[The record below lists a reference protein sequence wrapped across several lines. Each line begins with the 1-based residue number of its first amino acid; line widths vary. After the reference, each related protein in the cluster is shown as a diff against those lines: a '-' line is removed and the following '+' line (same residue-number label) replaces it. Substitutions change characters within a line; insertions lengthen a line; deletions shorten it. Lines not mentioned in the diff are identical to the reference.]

1 MRLEHRV
8 VLGVLIAVLLA
19 TSVSAEEKVY
29 WNVVQKIME
38 EAFENSQAMDN
49 ASWLSDVYGPRNA
62 KSPSYMAAA
71 NWAKNKLVQYGLPN
85 ARLEPYEFRTGYVY
99 EYISV
104 HMMAPQYMP
113 IIAYPAPWSAGTGGK
128 VRGNVVYI
136 NFEDVASEADLEQYR
151 GKLKNSI
158 IFTRPIQKL
167 SPHFEPMATEF
178 TDEQLDEMAK
188 IPVGPRV
195 PEERRGRRSRR
206 SGRERLSRQQI
217 IEFVFGEGALAIV
230 GTDGKSDF
238 GTVTVGISGYIHDT
252 RPWEENAPPN
262 PTELIMAAEHY
273 NRIMRILEKDIP
285 VELELDIKVSFTRDD
300 PNDYNVVA
308 EIPGTDLADEI
319 VLFGGHLQANPAGTG
334 ATDNAAGVVVCME
347 VARIFKQLGLKPR
360 RTVRIGLWGGHEMG
374 LFGNRSHVRNNFAD
388 LEKKEYKP
396 DYHNLSAY
404 FNVDHGN
411 GKIRAVSVA
420 GNEVVRSI
428 FTEWMKP
435 LHSLG
440 MSHLLTTK
448 MPIGGNPG
456 LHEAYSEVG
465 LPGYYFYQDRIDMET
480 QAHTNMDV
488 YDRLIE
494 ENLMTNTVILAT
506 FVYHTAMRDE
516 KLPRIAPLPW

>member
-1 MRLEHRV
+1 MKALHGF
-8 VLGVLIAVLLA
+8 VLGMFIAVLLTA
-19 TSVSAEEKVY
+19 SVSAEEEVY
-29 WNVVQKIME
+29 WDVVDRIME
-38 EAFENSQAMDN
+38 EAFENSQVLEN
-49 ASWLSDVYGPRNA
+49 ASWLADVFGPRNA

-71 NWAKNKLVQYGLPN
+71 NWAKNKLVEYGLPS

-99 EYISV
+99 QYISV

-113 IIAYPAPWSAGTGGK
+113 IIAYPAPWSAGTDGK
-128 VRGNVVYI
+128 VRGNVTYI
-136 NFEDVASEADLEQYR
+136 NFEEITSETDLEQYR
-151 GKLKNSI
+151 GKLRNSI
-158 IFTRPIQKL
+158 VFTRPIQKL
-167 SPHFEPMATEF
+167 SPHFEPMAYTF

-188 IPVGPRV
+188 IPIGPSV
-195 PEERRGRRSRR
+195 PERRRGRRSDR
-206 SGRERLSRQQI
+206 SGGERLSRKQI
-217 IEFVFGEGALAIV
+217 LEFVFGEGALAIV
-230 GTDGKSDF
+230 RTDGQSDF
-238 GTVTVGISGYIHDT
+238 GTVVVGISGYIHDT

-285 VELELDIKVSFTRDD
+285 VELELEVDVGFTKDD

-319 VLFGGHLQANPAGTG
+319 VVLGGHLQANPAGTG
-334 ATDNAAGVVVCME
+334 ATDNAAGVVACME
-347 VARIFKQLGLKPR
+347 VVRIFKELGIKPR

-374 LFGNRSHVRNNFAD
+374 LFGNRAHVRKHFAD

-411 GKIRAVSVA
+411 GKIRGVSIM
-420 GNEVVRSI
+420 GNEVLRSI
-428 FTEWMKP
+428 FTEWIKP

-440 MSHLLTTK
+440 MSHLFTSE
-448 MPIGGNPG
+448 MPVDGNRG
-456 LHEAYSEVG
+456 QHEAYAEVG
-465 LPGYYFYQDRIDMET
+465 LPGFYFYQDRMDMNS
-480 QAHTNMDV
+480 QVHSNMDV
-488 YDRLIE
+488 YDRLVE

-506 FVYHTAMRDE
+506 FVYHAAMRDE